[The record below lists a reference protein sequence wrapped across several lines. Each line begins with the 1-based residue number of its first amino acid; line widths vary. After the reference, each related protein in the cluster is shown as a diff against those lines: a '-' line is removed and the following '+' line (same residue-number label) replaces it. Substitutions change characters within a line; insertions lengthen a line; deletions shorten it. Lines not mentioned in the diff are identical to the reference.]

1 MTQHDPAWPSAVDAP
16 CRPSHVWDHVL
27 LTAHRRPTAVANT
40 ALGMLAGIA
49 NLTVPPPLETLLPPT
64 YCLYLLPTAYYL
76 LSTAHCLPPT
86 TYHLP
91 PTTYYLLPTTY
102 YLLPTT
108 YSHSPRF
115 T

>member
-49 NLTVPPPLETLLPPT
+49 NLTVPPPLETFTTYYCPLPAAH
-64 YCLYLLPTAYYL
+64 CLLPTVYYI
-76 LSTAHCLPPT
+76 PPT
-86 TYHLP
+86 TYH
-91 PTTYYLLPTTY
+91 
-102 YLLPTT
+102 LLPTT